1 MSAVAPIYLKKIFND
16 DPLFRDVK
24 VVVSLCDDK
33 FNTPLDSHFMDRIAK
48 EGVEDEKLKELSLP
62 SHENLY
68 RFVIDY
74 ADGIVVASDKA
85 DATLVEYARQSGKP
99 LLEYN
104 NPDEAEC
111 FDNYNRFYEE
121 L

>member
-1 MSAVAPIYLKKIFND
+1 MDFCGLLTFSKDLLCRKEVLGEKFDALISGINI
-16 DPLFRDVK
+16 K
-24 VVVSLCDDK
+24 VCFPCYPKD
-33 FNTPLDSHFMDRIAK
+33 T
-48 EGVEDEKLKELSLP
+48 DEKLKELSLP

-99 LLEYN
+99 MLEYQD
-104 NPDEAEC
+104 PASEEC
-111 FDNYNRFYEE
+111 FDNYNRFYEN